1 MIEDAGSGASG
12 SRAWE
17 VQVQVKDYYQ
27 ILGVPRGA
35 DDKAIRSA
43 YRKLARQH
51 HPDVNPGDQAAEN
64 RFKDITEAYEVL
76 SDPAKRQ
83 KYDRFGQ
90 AWKQAERAGQA
101 GGFDW
106 GAWAPGGGQGFDPS
120 TAEFQDLFG
129 RGGGGGGGV
138 SDLFEAL
145 FGQRGAGARPGGGRP
160 GAARQPA
167 RGRDLEQAVSVS
179 LEEAQSGATRLL
191 SKDGRRVEVKIPP
204 GVRTGSK
211 VRLRGEGMPGP
222 GGAPAGD
229 LFLVVEVQPHP
240 RFERRE
246 DDLHLRL
253 PLPLSLLVL
262 GGEAQV
268 PSLDGATLTL
278 SIPPETQNGRRF
290 RLRGKGM
297 PALSGG
303 GQGDLYV
310 TVEAQLPSQLSEAER
325 ELFQRLRDLGH

>member
-1 MIEDAGSGASG
+1 M
-12 SRAWE
+12 
-17 VQVQVKDYYQ
+17 QVKDYYQ
-27 ILGVPRGA
+27 ILGVPRDA
-35 DDKAIRSA
+35 DEKAIKSA

-51 HPDVNPGDQAAEN
+51 HPDVNPGDKAAEG

-106 GAWAPGGGQGFDPS
+106 GAWAPGGHGFDPS
-120 TAEFQDLFG
+120 TAEFQEIFG

-145 FGQRGAGARPGGGRP
+145 FGQRAGGGRP
-160 GAARQPA
+160 GGRAPA
-167 RGRDLEQAVSVS
+167 RGRDLEQAVSIS
-179 LEEAQSGATRLL
+179 LEEAGSGATRLL
-191 SKDGRRVEVKIPP
+191 SKDGRRVEVKIPA

-211 VRLRGEGMPGP
+211 VRLRGEGLPGP

-229 LFLVVEVQPHP
+229 LFLIVEVQPHP

-278 SIPPETQNGRRF
+278 SIPAETQNGRRF

-297 PALSGG
+297 PALGG
-303 GQGDLYV
+303 GRGDLYV
-310 TVEAQLPSQLSEAER
+310 TVEALLPSALSEAER
-325 ELFQRLRDLGH
+325 ELFRQLRDLGR